1 MPRPSMPLIDYYSLE
16 SPVATE
22 FRRLLH
28 SFLKKAKE
36 GELKSILFTSAITS
50 EGKSTVASLMS
61 ITAAYKGHKTLLI
74 DCDLRRPSL
83 HRLFAFE
90 RQRGMSEVLYN
101 GDEIKSVIKKTS
113 LDNLDVI
120 TAGKAVAHPAELFDS
135 RTIGGLI
142 HELKFYYDFVFVDT
156 PPVIPVS
163 DPMLLAQEMDGAVL
177 IVKAGSTAREVAQRA
192 TKILSNGQINLLGVV
207 LNNVKGSLPYYY
219 DYSHYN
225 YDYSQRNDNGK
236 PLNNRRH
243 PGMAPAAG
251 ATADKPDKKAE
262 SPGKKGISR

>member
-1 MPRPSMPLIDYYSLE
+1 MPRALMPLIDYYSLE

-28 SFLKKAKE
+28 SFRKKGKE
-36 GELKSILFTSAITS
+36 EDLKSILFTSAITS
-50 EGKSTVASLMS
+50 EGKSTVTSLMS
-61 ITAAYKGHKTLLI
+61 ITAAYKGHRTLLI

-83 HRLFAFE
+83 HRLFACE
-90 RQRGMSEVLYN
+90 RNRGMSEVLYN

-113 LDNLDVI
+113 LDNLDIV
-120 TAGKAVAHPAELFDS
+120 TAGKAVAHPTELFDS
-135 RTIGGLI
+135 RAIGALV
-142 HELKFYYDFVFVDT
+142 HELKFYYDFIFVDT

-177 IVKAGSTAREVAQRA
+177 IVKAGSTAREVAKRA
-192 TKILSNGQINLLGVV
+192 VSILSSSQINLLGVV

-236 PLNNRRH
+236 PFDNRKN
-243 PGMAPAAG
+243 PGRSSSKAARP
-251 ATADKPDKKAE
+251 DKPNKEAG
-262 SPGKKGISR
+262 SPPKNRISK

>member
-1 MPRPSMPLIDYYSLE
+1 MARPSMPLIDYYSLE

-28 SFLKKAKE
+28 TFQRKGKE
-36 GELKSILFTSAITS
+36 ADLKSILFTSAITS

-74 DCDLRRPSL
+74 DCDLRRPSV
-83 HRLFAFE
+83 HRLFACE
-90 RQRGMSEVLYN
+90 RGKGMSEVLHN
-101 GDEIKSVIKKTS
+101 GDEVKSVVKKTS
-113 LDNLDVI
+113 LDNLDII
-120 TAGKAVAHPAELFDS
+120 TAGKAVAHPTELFDS
-135 RTIGGLI
+135 RIIGGLV

-192 TKILSNGQINLLGVV
+192 ADILSSSQINLLGVV

-225 YDYSQRNDNGK
+225 YDYSQRHDSGK
-236 PLNNRRH
+236 PIDNRNN
-243 PGMAPAAG
+243 PGAVRASK
-251 ATADKPDKKAE
+251 TDQSEKETD
-262 SPGKKGISR
+262 SPRKNRIPK

>member
-1 MPRPSMPLIDYYSLE
+1 MSRTSLPLIDYYSLE

-28 SFLKKAKE
+28 SFQKKARE
-36 GELKSILFTSAITS
+36 TELKSILFTSAITS

-83 HRLFAFE
+83 HRLFALE
-90 RQRGMSEVLYN
+90 RNRGMSEVLYS

-113 LDNLDVI
+113 LDNLDII
-120 TAGKAVAHPAELFDS
+120 TAGKAVAHPTELFDS
-135 RTIGGLI
+135 RVIGGLV

-177 IVKAGSTAREVAQRA
+177 IVKAGSTAREVTKRA
-192 TKILSNGQINLLGVV
+192 ADILTSSQINLLGVV

-225 YDYSQRNDNGK
+225 YDYSQRTDSGK
-236 PLNNRRH
+236 PLDNRKH
-243 PGMAPAAG
+243 PG
-251 ATADKPDKKAE
+251 TASPDKESSDRSGKEAG
-262 SPGKKGISR
+262 SPGKNRISK

>member
-1 MPRPSMPLIDYYSLE
+1 MSRANIPLIDYYSLE

-28 SFLKKAKE
+28 TFQRQGKKS
-36 GELKSILFTSAITS
+36 ELKSILFTSAITS
-50 EGKSTVASLMS
+50 EGKSTVASLMA
-61 ITAAYKGHKTLLI
+61 ITAAHKGHKTLLI

-90 RQRGMSEVLYN
+90 RQRGMSEALFH
-101 GDEIKSVIKKTS
+101 GEDIKSAIKKTS
-113 LDNLDVI
+113 LDNLDII
-120 TAGKAVAHPAELFDS
+120 TAGKAVAHPTELFDS
-135 RTIGGLI
+135 RAIGALV

-177 IVKAGSTAREVAQRA
+177 IVKAGSTAREVTKRA
-192 TKILSNGQINLLGVV
+192 ADILSNGQINLLGVV

-225 YDYSQRNDNGK
+225 YDYSQRNDSGK
-236 PLNNRRH
+236 PLDNRKN
-243 PGMAPAAG
+243 PG
-251 ATADKPDKKAE
+251 ATAVKAKKPGGPAK
-262 SPGKKGISR
+262 SPGKDRISR

>member
-22 FRRLLH
+22 FRRLLYA
-28 SFLKKAKE
+28 FRKQGKDTD
-36 GELKSILFTSAITS
+36 LKSILFTSAITS
-50 EGKSTVASLMS
+50 EGKSTVTSLMS
-61 ITAAYKGHKTLLI
+61 ITAAYKGFKTLLI

-90 RQRGMSEVLYN
+90 RQHGMSEVLYN

-113 LDNLDVI
+113 LDNLDII
-120 TAGKAVAHPAELFDS
+120 TAGRAIAHPTELFDS
-135 RTIGGLI
+135 RAIGQMV
-142 HELKFYYDFVFVDT
+142 HELKFYYDYVFVDT

-177 IVKAGSTAREVAQRA
+177 VVKAGSTAREVAKRA
-192 TKILSNGQINLLGVV
+192 ASILTSSQINLLGVV
-207 LNNVKGSLPYYY
+207 LNNVKGSLPFYY

-225 YDYSQRNDNGK
+225 YDYSQRTDSGK
-236 PLNNRRH
+236 PIDNRAV
-243 PGMAPAAG
+243 PGRAASG
-251 ATADKPDKKAE
+251 GQKPKNEAGPSDKKR
-262 SPGKKGISR
+262 ISK